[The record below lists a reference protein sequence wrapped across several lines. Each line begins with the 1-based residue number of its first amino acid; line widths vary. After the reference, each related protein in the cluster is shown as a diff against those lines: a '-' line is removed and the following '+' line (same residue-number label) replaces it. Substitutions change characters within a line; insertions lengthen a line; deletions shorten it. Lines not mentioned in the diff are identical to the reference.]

1 MMTDVFRLDRYL
13 ARIGFDG
20 PVAPDLATLRAIHA
34 AQVDALPFEGLNP
47 LLGLPVKLDMAS
59 LQHKLIDGRRG
70 GYCYELNGMLR
81 AALTAIGFKVTGLG
95 GRVRWNAPP
104 DSPLG
109 PRTHMILKVDLPDG
123 PYLADV
129 GFGACVLD
137 APLWLFTGTEQQTA
151 MGTYRLTEADG
162 LLSLSAKR
170 ADSWRTMYVFDLAPQ
185 LPSDYELGNWY
196 TSTSPFVP
204 FTSTLV
210 MERVSSD
217 RRHKLV
223 NRHLI
228 TEGSDGEPVSERVLG
243 SAAELQQVL
252 DETFGV
258 TPPASADEI
267 FALITAN
274 AERR

>member
-1 MMTDVFRLDRYL
+1 MTDGFRLDRYL

-20 PVAPDLATLRAIHA
+20 PVAPDLATLTAIHA

-59 LQHKLIDGRRG
+59 VQQKLVDGRRG
-70 GYCYELNGMLR
+70 GYCYELNALLR
-81 AALTAIGFKVTGLG
+81 AALIEVGFKVTGLG

-109 PRTHMILKVDLPDG
+109 PRTHMLLKVDLPDG

-137 APLWLFTGTEQQTA
+137 APLRLAVDIEQQTA
-151 MGTYRLTEADG
+151 IGTYRLTEADG
-162 LLSLSAKR
+162 LLWLSAKR
-170 ADSWRTMYVFDLAPQ
+170 PGGWRTMYVFDLTPQ
-185 LPSDYELGNWY
+185 LPADYELGNWY

-210 MERVSSD
+210 MERVSGD
-217 RRHKLV
+217 RRTRLV
-223 NRHLI
+223 NRHL
-228 TEGSDGEPVSERVLG
+228 TVEGRDGEPVSERVLG

-252 DETFGV
+252 DETFNV
-258 TPPASADEI
+258 APPASADEI
-267 FALITAN
+267 FAIISGN
-274 AERR
+274 AERS